1 MIDGF
6 GGMGFDVEH
15 VVAAFQ
21 SVGAERRGGQDYK
34 LDEGKIN
41 DITARL
47 LGEWDVFI
55 DVFIDVHGFL
65 WQNIMK
71 CGMLHDKDNILW
83 FFPV

>member
-1 MIDGF
+1 
-6 GGMGFDVEH
+6 MGFDVEH

-47 LGEWDVFI
+47 LGE
-55 DVFIDVHGFL
+55 
-65 WQNIMK
+65 
-71 CGMLHDKDNILW
+71 
-83 FFPV
+83 